1 MLDELV
7 AVCPHALTCEE
18 LGERAGYTASGG
30 TFGAY
35 LGTLRRNGLIAV
47 DGEAVRA
54 GKALLLSEVSQRG
67 M

>member
-1 MLDELV
+1 MARGTARGDHKMLS
-7 AVCPHALTCEE
+7 E

-47 DGEAVRA
+47 DGDAVRA
-54 GKALLLSEVSQRG
+54 GAALFLNGLRAG